1 MRSVPRGV
9 SPAGRGARP
18 FGLSVATNFDDGLL
32 DAFSGYP
39 VTEVF
44 GKLASD
50 AVGGG
55 RASFALPPLSRRR
68 FERHVEKARSR
79 GIGFNY
85 LLNPACMDN
94 REFTRQGQR
103 EIEALLEYVEAAGVS
118 AVTISLPFLL
128 PLIRKRHPRLKVR
141 VGVYARVDGV
151 AKARYWEDEGADCIT
166 LESLSVNRDFR
177 LLAAL
182 RNALRIEL
190 QLIVNANC
198 QLFCP
203 LSGQHMVNLS
213 HASQSGHS
221 SRGFLLDW
229 CVMKCS
235 YDKLKDPVQYL
246 RSEFIRPEDLGLYRD
261 LGYDSFKVLERGA
274 PTPVLALRVRAYSE
288 GRYEGNLLDLIQPF
302 GYREKSEVTPLR
314 DLARRLRYFFRPRT
328 VRLSKL
334 LKLKEVAARRGMLEP
349 LDGEPVTIDNGE
361 LTGFLQG
368 FQGRDCRSADCSAC
382 GWCASY
388 ARKAVRVDEAYRAE
402 LLKLYEEVFA
412 DMGSGDMWGIRGT
425 TPETEQETGT

>member
-1 MRSVPRGV
+1 MKE
-9 SPAGRGARP
+9 

-32 DAFSGYP
+32 EAFSGYP
-39 VTEVF
+39 VTEIF
-44 GKLASD
+44 GKLPSD

-55 RASFALPPLSRRR
+55 RASFMLPPLSRRR
-68 FERHVEKARSR
+68 FERHVENARSK

-103 EIEALLEYVEAAGVS
+103 EIEALLEYVESAGVS

-128 PLIRKRHPRLKVR
+128 PLIKKRHPGLKVR

-151 AKARYWEDEGADCIT
+151 TKARFWEDGGADCIT
-166 LESLSVNRDFR
+166 LESLSVNRDFG

-182 RNALRIEL
+182 RKALKIEL

-213 HASQSGHS
+213 HASQRGHP
-221 SRGFLLDW
+221 SRGFMLDW
-229 CVMKCS
+229 CAMKCS
-235 YDKLKDPVQYL
+235 YDKLKDPAQYM

-274 PTPVLALRVRAYSE
+274 PTPVLAKRVKAYSD

-302 GYREKSEVTPLR
+302 GYKGKREVSHLR
-314 DLARRLRYFFRPRT
+314 DFAGKLKYFFRPGT

-334 LKLKEVAARRGMLEP
+334 MKLKEVAARRGMLEP
-349 LDGEPVTIDNGE
+349 LEGEPVTIDNGA
-361 LTGFLQG
+361 LDGFIQG
-368 FQGRDCRSADCSAC
+368 FQGRDCRSADCSTC
-382 GWCASY
+382 GWCGSY

-412 DMGSGDMWGIRGT
+412 DMDSGEMWER
-425 TPETEQETGT
+425 

>member
-1 MRSVPRGV
+1 MKK
-9 SPAGRGARP
+9 
-18 FGLSVATNFDDGLL
+18 FFFSVASNFDAAFL
-32 DAFSGYP
+32 DAVSEYP
-39 VTEVF
+39 VKEVF
-44 GKLASD
+44 GKLSSD

-55 RASFALPPLSRRR
+55 RASFSLAPLSRKR
-68 FERHVEKARSR
+68 FERHVAHARSR

-103 EIEALLEYVEAAGVS
+103 EIEALLEYIEGAGVS

-128 PLIRKRHPRLKVR
+128 PIIKKRHPRLKVR

-151 AKARYWEDEGADCIT
+151 SKAKFWEDGGADCIT
-166 LESLSVNRDFR
+166 LESLSVNRDFA

-182 RNALRIEL
+182 RKALTLEL

-213 HASQSGHS
+213 HASQKGHA
-221 SRGFLLDW
+221 SRGFMLDW

-235 YDKLKDPVQYL
+235 YDKLKDPAQYL
-246 RSEFIRPEDLGLYRD
+246 RSEFIRPEDMGMYLD
-261 LGYDSFKVLERGA
+261 MGYDSFKILERGA
-274 PTPVLALRVRAYSE
+274 PTPVLVKRVKAYTE
-288 GRYEGNLLDLIQPF
+288 GRYNGNLLDLIQPF
-302 GYREKSEVTPLR
+302 GYKEKSGAS
-314 DLARRLRYFFRPRT
+314 LAGGLFNKWGYLFRPRM

-334 LKLKEVAARRGMLEP
+334 MKLKDLAAKRGMLEP
-349 LDGEPVTIDNGE
+349 LKGEPVYINNDE
-361 LTGFLQG
+361 LSGFIPG
-368 FQGRDCRSADCSAC
+368 FRDRDCRSTDCAAC

-388 ARKAVRVDEAYRAE
+388 ARKAVRVDNAYRTE
-402 LLKLYEEVFA
+402 LLALYEEVFG
-412 DMGSGDMWGIRGT
+412 DMYSGEMWGI
-425 TPETEQETGT
+425 

>member
-1 MRSVPRGV
+1 MKDVG
-9 SPAGRGARP
+9 
-18 FGLSVATNFDDGLL
+18 FSVATNFDDGLL

-44 GKLASD
+44 GKLPSD

-55 RASFALPPLSRRR
+55 RASFTLPPLPRRR
-68 FERHVEKARSR
+68 FERHVQKARSK

-128 PLIRKRHPRLKVR
+128 PVIKKRHPRLKVR

-151 AKARYWEDEGADCIT
+151 TKARFWEDGGADCIT
-166 LESLSVNRDFR
+166 LESLSVNRDFS

-182 RNALRIEL
+182 RKALGIEL

-213 HASQSGHS
+213 HASQSGHPS
-221 SRGFLLDW
+221 GGFMLDW

-235 YDKLKDPVQYL
+235 YDKLKDPAQYL
-246 RSEFIRPEDLGLYRD
+246 RSEFIRPEDLDLY
-261 LGYDSFKVLERGA
+261 LEMGYDSFKVLERGA
-274 PTPVLALRVRAYSE
+274 PTPVLTRRVKAYSE
-288 GRYEGNLLDLIQPF
+288 GRYDGNLLDLIQPF
-302 GYREKSEVTPLR
+302 GYREKRKTSLSGGMLTRWKYL
-314 DLARRLRYFFRPRT
+314 FRPRL

-334 LKLKEVAARRGMLEP
+334 MKLRQLAARRGMLAP
-349 LDGEPVTIDNGE
+349 LEGEPVHIDNGK
-361 LTGFLQG
+361 LTGFIAG
-368 FQGRDCRSADCSAC
+368 FKDRDCRSTDCGAC

-388 ARKAVRVDEAYRAE
+388 TRKAVTIDETYRTE
-402 LLKLYEEVFA
+402 LLNLYEEAFD
-412 DMGSGDMWGIRGT
+412 DMYSGETWGLKTARK
-425 TPETEQETGT
+425 

>member
-1 MRSVPRGV
+1 MKKFV
-9 SPAGRGARP
+9 
-18 FGLSVATNFDDGLL
+18 LSVATNFDNGLL
-32 DAFSGYP
+32 DAISAYP

-44 GKLASD
+44 GKLSSD

-55 RASFALPPLSRRR
+55 RASFALPSTSRKQ
-68 FERHVEKARSR
+68 FEDHIRAARSK

-103 EIEALLEYVEAAGVS
+103 EIESLLEYIEGAGVS
-118 AVTISLPFLL
+118 AVTVSLPFLL
-128 PLIRKRHPRLKVR
+128 PIIKKRHPRLKVR

-151 AKARYWEDEGADCIT
+151 SKARFWEDGGADCIT

-182 RNALRIEL
+182 RKALKIEL

-198 QLFCP
+198 RLFCP

-213 HASQSGHS
+213 HASQKGHPT
-221 SRGFLLDW
+221 RGFMIDW

-235 YDKLKDPVQYL
+235 FDKLKDPAQYL

-274 PTPVLALRVRAYSE
+274 PTPVLARRVKAYSE
-288 GRYEGNLLDLIQPF
+288 GRFDGNLLDLIQPF
-302 GYREKSEVTPLR
+302 GYKEKSGASLFGGLFNVWK
-314 DLARRLRYFFRPRT
+314 YMFRPRMA
-328 VRLSKL
+328 RLSKL
-334 LKLKEVAARRGMLEP
+334 LKLKDLASRRGMLAP
-349 LDGEPVTIDNGE
+349 LEGDPVYIDNSK
-361 LTGFLQG
+361 LNGFIPG
-368 FQGRDCRSADCSAC
+368 FRNKDCRSTDCGAC
-382 GWCASY
+382 GWCDVY
-388 ARKAVRVDEAYRAE
+388 ARKAISIDDVYRTE
-402 LLKLYEEVFA
+402 LLKLYEDAFS
-412 DMGSGDMWGIRGT
+412 DMYSGELWGI
-425 TPETEQETGT
+425 

>member
-1 MRSVPRGV
+1 MKD
-9 SPAGRGARP
+9 

-32 DAFSGYP
+32 DALSGYP
-39 VTEVF
+39 VTEIF

-55 RASFALPPLSRRR
+55 RASFTLPPLPRRR
-68 FERHVEKARSR
+68 FERHVAKAKAK

-103 EIEALLEYVEAAGVS
+103 EIEALLAYVESAGVS
-118 AVTISLPFLL
+118 AVTISLPSLL
-128 PLIRKRHPRLKVR
+128 PVIKKRHPGLKVR

-151 AKARYWEDEGADCIT
+151 TKARYWEDEGADCIT

-182 RNALRIEL
+182 RKALKIEL

-213 HASQSGHS
+213 HASQKGHA

-235 YDKLKDPVQYL
+235 YDKLKDPAQYL

-274 PTPVLALRVRAYSE
+274 PTPVLAKRVKAYSE

-302 GYREKSEVTPLR
+302 GYREKRDVSPLA
-314 DLARRLRYFFRPRT
+314 DLAGKLKYFFRPQS

-334 LKLKEVAARRGMLEP
+334 LKLKEVASRRGMLEP
-349 LDGEPVTIDNGE
+349 LAGEPVCIDNRQ

-388 ARKAVRVDEAYRAE
+388 ARKAVRVDEVYRAE
-402 LLKLYEEVFA
+402 LMKLYEEVFA
-412 DMGSGDMWGIRGT
+412 DMTSGAMWGIRGT
-425 TPETEQETGT
+425 TPETGKGTGK

>member
-1 MRSVPRGV
+1 MKG
-9 SPAGRGARP
+9 

-39 VTEVF
+39 VKEVF
-44 GKLASD
+44 GKLPSD

-55 RASFALPPLSRRR
+55 RASFTLPPLSRRR
-68 FERHVEKARSR
+68 FERHVEKARSK

-94 REFTRQGQR
+94 REFTRKGQR

-118 AVTISLPFLL
+118 AVTISLPSLL
-128 PLIRKRHPRLKVR
+128 PVIKKRHPGLKVR

-151 AKARYWEDEGADCIT
+151 TKARFWEDGGADCIT
-166 LESLSVNRDFR
+166 LESLSVNRDFS

-182 RNALRIEL
+182 RKALGIEL

-213 HASQSGHS
+213 HASQKGHP
-221 SRGFLLDW
+221 SRGFMLDW

-274 PTPVLALRVRAYSE
+274 PTPVLAKRVKAYSE
-288 GRYEGNLLDLIQPF
+288 GRYEGNLLDLIQPY
-302 GYREKSEVTPLR
+302 GYKEKSGISPLA
-314 DLARRLRYFFRPRT
+314 DLARTLKVFFRPRA

-334 LKLKEVAARRGMLEP
+334 MKLREVAARRGMLAP
-349 LDGEPVTIDNGE
+349 LEGDPVHIENGA
-361 LTGFLQG
+361 LAGFIPG
-368 FQGRDCRSADCSAC
+368 FQGRDCRSTDCSAC

-388 ARKAVRVDEAYRAE
+388 ARKAVRVDEAYRTE
-402 LLKLYEEVFA
+402 LLKRYEEVFA
-412 DMGSGDMWGIRGT
+412 DMSSGDMWGIRAA
-425 TPETEQETGT
+425 TPETEQEIGK

>member
-1 MRSVPRGV
+1 MRELS
-9 SPAGRGARP
+9 
-18 FGLSVATNFDDGLL
+18 LSVATNFDDGLL
-32 DAFSGYP
+32 DAFSAYP

-44 GKLASD
+44 GKLSSD

-55 RASFALPPLSRRR
+55 RASFTLPPLSRRR
-68 FERHVEKARSR
+68 FERHVEKARSK

-85 LLNPACMDN
+85 LLNPACMGN

-103 EIEALLEYVEAAGVS
+103 EIEALLEYVETAGVS

-128 PLIRKRHPRLKVR
+128 PVIKKRHPGLKVR

-151 AKARYWEDEGADCIT
+151 TKARFWEDGGADCIT
-166 LESLSVNRDFR
+166 LESLSVNRDFG

-182 RNALRIEL
+182 RRALKIEL

-213 HASQSGHS
+213 HASQSGHP
-221 SRGFLLDW
+221 SRGFMLDW

-235 YDKLKDPVQYL
+235 YDKLKDPAQYL

-274 PTPVLALRVRAYSE
+274 PTPVLAKRVKAYSD
-288 GRYEGNLLDLIQPF
+288 GRYDGNLLDLIQPF
-302 GYREKSEVTPLR
+302 GYKEKSEVSLLG
-314 DLARRLRYFFRPRT
+314 DLAGKLKYFFRPRT

-334 LKLKEVAARRGMLEP
+334 MKLREVAARRGMLEP
-349 LDGEPVTIDNGE
+349 LEGEPVYIDNSE
-361 LTGFLQG
+361 LNGFIQG
-368 FQGRDCRSADCSAC
+368 FQGRDCRSADCSPC

-388 ARKAVRVDEAYRAE
+388 ARKAVQVDEVYRAE
-402 LLKLYEEVFA
+402 LLRLYEEVFA
-412 DMGSGDMWGIRGT
+412 DMNSGEMWGIRGT
-425 TPETEQETGT
+425 TSETEQEIRK